1 MYGNPMMLLGALLAL
16 AVLFVLA
23 PLTLHIYGRYRERS
37 ALRCPETGRLT
48 SVQVDASKAA
58 RTALFGD
65 PTLRI
70 KDCARWPEKKECAQG
85 CLDIPP
91 FPYRRAV

>member
-1 MYGNPMMLLGALLAL
+1 MYGNPMMLMGALLAL

-23 PLTLHIYGRYRERS
+23 PLTMHIFWRYRERS

-48 SVQVDASKAA
+48 SVQVDAGKAA
-58 RTALFGD
+58 RTSMFGD
-65 PTLRI
+65 PKLRI
-70 KDCARWPEKKECAQG
+70 KDCARWPEKKNCNQK
-85 CLDIPP
+85 CLEIPP